1 MGNYETKIGQ
11 YIESI
16 QGMRATFERLAR
28 VFRSDSDASEA
39 TFNKYSADD
48 WRRNAFGNALIRLR
62 QVTENNFHVIE
73 TISLVATA
81 RYIFE
86 LSVWLLLFQKDKRY
100 SLIYY
105 RELLTTQLKY
115 WQDVRAQL
123 HREVELLKKFERLD
137 DPSDMVQ
144 SISKSGASAEQY
156 GKMIREAMC
165 RIDAEAGKHFSIYLD
180 QAKTNGYGFQAYLIE
195 TQAIPQVTSSIE
207 QIEQEKS
214 EFDKNAPKDAC
225 DLVKGKW
232 EWRRMAGLA
241 GIQDE
246 HDYIYTSASKL
257 LHATPS
263 SLTTNFKNLE
273 PQEIALFLRYIHVKM
288 LEIADL
294 ALYQSECRS
303 VQVQ

>member
-1 MGNYETKIGQ
+1 
-11 YIESI
+11 
-16 QGMRATFERLAR
+16 MRATFERLAAA
-28 VFRSDSDASEA
+28 FRSDIRIHDK
-39 TFNKYSADD
+39 FSADE
-48 WRRNAFGNALIRLR
+48 WRRNAFGNVLIRLL
-62 QVTENNFHVIE
+62 QITENNFHVIE

-86 LSVWLLLFQKDKRY
+86 LSVWLLLFQKDTRY
-100 SLIYY
+100 GLIYY
-105 RELLTTQLKY
+105 RELIATQLKY
-115 WQDVRAQL
+115 WQDMLAQL
-123 HREVELLKKFERLD
+123 HREIELLKKFEKLD
-137 DPSDMVQ
+137 DPSNLVQ
-144 SISKSGASAEQY
+144 SLSNSGATAEQY
-156 GKMIREAMC
+156 GNMIREAMS
-165 RIDAEAGKHFSIYLD
+165 RVDAEAGKHFSIFLD
-180 QAKTNGYGFQAYLIE
+180 QAQTNGYGFQAHRVE
-195 TQAIPQVTSSIE
+195 TQAIPQVASSIA
-207 QIEQEKS
+207 QVEQEKS
-214 EFDKNAPKDAC
+214 EFEKNVPTDAR

-263 SLTTNFKNLE
+263 SLTTDYKNLE

-294 ALYQSECRS
+294 ALRQPECRS